1 MSNQTPDISKKLDNE
16 VVYDFLINHYG
27 ELSVDWVVH
36 QWNWLNTNYK
46 CFNDLIKYLI
56 GIRLVQT
63 TLEYYFENGVT
74 VDYDKFYSEQNLQ
87 IERFNISTLS
97 KEFNLPKETMRR
109 KIQELED
116 QGVIRKKNKTIFV
129 DRSAYNLVKP
139 INQIKITSNYLHKIL
154 KIMKKEGYVNKVI
167 SSDDIVKKIKL
178 NFSRCWLWFYQF
190 EIQNIIGWKNYFQ
203 DINEFYVLSTC
214 WINQVYNTQNKIN
227 FSDTTN
233 KILDN
238 VHEFVTK
245 NPGTGLNALSISEMT
260 GLPRATVI
268 RKNKNLIKKNLLE
281 LDEKKHYYVPYSILK
296 AVQPLV
302 REKNFRN
309 KSVMIA
315 KLLNLVMI

>member
-63 TLEYYFENGVT
+63 TLEYYFENGIT
-74 VDYDKFYSEQNLQ
+74 VDYDKFYSEQSLQ
-87 IERFNISTLS
+87 IEKFNISTLS

-129 DRSAYNLVKP
+129 DRSAYNFVKP
-139 INQIKITSNYLHKIL
+139 INQIKVTSNYLHKIL

-167 SSDDIVKKIKL
+167 TADEIINKIKL

-190 EIQNIIGWKNYFQ
+190 QISNMISWKNYFN
-203 DINEFYVLSTC
+203 DINEFYILGTC
-214 WINQVYNTQNKIN
+214 WINQVYNNQNKVN
-227 FSDTTN
+227 YSDTTN
-233 KILDN
+233 KLLDN
-238 VHEFVTK
+238 VHAHTTR

-260 GLPRATVI
+260 GLPRATII
-268 RKNKNLIKKNLLE
+268 RKNKNLMKKNLISI
-281 LDEKKHYYVPYSILK
+281 DENKHYYAPYSLFK
-296 AVQPLV
+296 AIQPMV
-302 REKNFRN
+302 RDKHFKE